1 MNFQKCT
8 ISLSRLIH
16 FHYLPIYLVIPL
28 NSVLNYQGGSFGHL
42 ILHLMKYLCP
52 EKN

>member
-8 ISLSRLIH
+8 ISMSRLIH

-28 NSVLNYQGGSFGHL
+28 NSVLNYQGGRQFRPPHFTFDEIFVS
-42 ILHLMKYLCP
+42 
-52 EKN
+52 